1 MNDMSPWEK
10 QLESWTPRR
19 PSARLEQAL
28 FGADRADRSKGKAAP
43 SRARTLRSPMLWA
56 WLAPATC
63 LLVLTFSV
71 NVALVRQ
78 DRPSYLTASSSNMIA
93 SLVAPQS
100 LMEFS
105 PDTRAQENIWAV
117 ATSDRSVGRSLNATS
132 SFSLWKTNLHF

>member
-1 MNDMSPWEK
+1 MSPWEK

-28 FGADRADRSKGKAAP
+28 FGAERAEGKAPP
-43 SRARTLRSPMLWA
+43 SRTLRSPMLWA

-71 NVALVRQ
+71 NVALVRP
-78 DRPSYLTASSSNMIA
+78 DRPTYLTASSSNIIA
-93 SLVAPQS
+93 SLVAPRS
-100 LMEFS
+100 VMEFS

-117 ATSDRSVGRSLNATS
+117 ATSDRSVDRSLNATS

>member
-28 FGADRADRSKGKAAP
+28 FGAKPERKRNAAP
-43 SRARTLRSPMLWA
+43 SRARTLRSPVLWA

-63 LLVLTFSV
+63 LVVLTISV
-71 NVALVRQ
+71 NVALVRP
-78 DRPSYLTASSSNMIA
+78 DRPSYLTVGSSNMIA

-100 LMEFS
+100 LTAFS

-117 ATSDRSVGRSLNATS
+117 ATSDRAVGRSLNATS